1 MSIRN
6 LSHIK
11 KLFEHV
17 DNPDE
22 KRELYKEM
30 LLMTLSRAT
39 RADLVTDDTEVAIVQ
54 KVVLEATGEE
64 VSVKCVRT
72 AASSELYETAPIDK
86 YLSRVGQ
93 KIDLSQR
100 QSIVKALVAVFE
112 ADGQVTESETDFFNM
127 VVGALKLSPA
137 EAAGLVVE
145 TV

>member
-11 KLFEHV
+11 KLFEHA
-17 DNPDE
+17 DNPEE
-22 KRELYKEM
+22 KQELYKEM

-39 RADLVTDDTEVAIVQ
+39 RADLVTDDSEVSTVQ

-64 VSVKCVRT
+64 VSAQDVRV
-72 AASSELYETAPIDK
+72 AASSELYETTPIDK

-93 KIDLSQR
+93 KIDMSQR
-100 QSIVKALVAVFE
+100 QAIVKALIAVFE
-112 ADGQVTESETDFFNM
+112 ADGQVTESEIAFFNM

-137 EAAGLVVE
+137 ETVGLTAA
-145 TV
+145 